1 MTDRLMR
8 GDVYERL
15 ARWSVV
21 IPCLPIVVMAV
32 RKFASDWLPLGDAAY
47 FAVRSRDVLTANHP
61 LLGAWSSGSSGLEKS
76 INNLGPL
83 QLDLLAPFTHLF
95 GPEGLAIG
103 VALLNIAAVVGV
115 WAVCRRMVG
124 PAGVVAVMG
133 VTALLEWTIGSR
145 ALIEARQQWALILP
159 FWCLLFVA
167 WAVSAGRAWVMPW
180 LVLVASVIVQTH
192 LTFAL
197 PTGMIAIV
205 ALGGFAVTRWA
216 AGDPDRDPEPLLRPL
231 AVTTAV
237 GVVCWSQPLWD
248 QFWGKGN
255 LGRALGAPG
264 QTAGIGGSGG
274 ARVLTDILGQP
285 PFWLG
290 DSILRFFPS
299 EQLMEESSAWLRLA
313 ILGAITIG
321 AVVLAVLLPST
332 HARLTLAMWGPALL
346 AIGWWSAST
355 IPLTSFGVA
364 PQNYHWIWPIGAF
377 VTLSVASSLAEAAAT
392 RVAVPR
398 HVIVSVV
405 TAGAVLAVVPS
416 VPTVVRERGTSAEE
430 DELVGVAGEL
440 RSELADSLAELDLD
454 EPVVF
459 DRSLERTFSRYSYA
473 VMAELQRHDVAFVFV
488 NEIDGER
495 FGERRDLE
503 PEEARGMR
511 RMYLVTGGN
520 LDRVDD
526 DLVELAAASVLTRS
540 DDARRNELDRRL
552 IGALADGELAVDVA
566 RARYIFDE
574 RVDAVFA
581 VIDGER
587 PGRRGVYDVVRT
599 MSGLR
604 DYGLLDGPPELL
616 GDVDEWME
624 LHRANEFDRVAIFVD
639 PA

>member
-47 FAVRSRDVLTANHP
+47 FAVRSSDVLTANHP

-145 ALIEARQQWALILP
+145 SLIEARQQWALILP

-180 LVLVASVIVQTH
+180 LVLVASLIVQTH

-290 DSILRFFPS
+290 DSIL
-299 EQLMEESSAWLRLA
+299 E
-313 ILGAITIG
+313 
-321 AVVLAVLLPST
+321 VLPQRAA
-332 HARLTLAMWGPALL
+332 HG
-346 AIGWWSAST
+346 
-355 IPLTSFGVA
+355 GV
-364 PQNYHWIWPIGAF
+364 
-377 VTLSVASSLAEAAAT
+377 
-392 RVAVPR
+392 
-398 HVIVSVV
+398 VSVV
-405 TAGAVLAVVPS
+405 AVGHPRCGHHRSCGAGRAPAFHS
-416 VPTVVRERGTSAEE
+416 RPTHTGHVGAGVARHRMV
-430 DELVGVAGEL
+430 VGVDDPAHVLRCGATEL
-440 RSELADSLAELDLD
+440 PLDLADRRA
-454 EPVVF
+454 
-459 DRSLERTFSRYSYA
+459 RHA
-473 VMAELQRHDVAFVFV
+473 VGGVITRRGGGDAGGCPPPRDC
-488 NEIDGER
+488 
-495 FGERRDLE
+495 ERRDRRRGAGRRAE
-503 PEEARGMR
+503 PAN
-511 RMYLVTGGN
+511 GGP
-520 LDRVDD
+520 R
-526 DLVELAAASVLTRS
+526 T
-540 DDARRNELDRRL
+540 RNE
-552 IGALADGELAVDVA
+552 
-566 RARYIFDE
+566 
-574 RVDAVFA
+574 
-581 VIDGER
+581 
-587 PGRRGVYDVVRT
+587 RRGGRT
-599 MSGLR
+599 GWR
-604 DYGLLDGPPELL
+604 G
-616 GDVDEWME
+616 
-624 LHRANEFDRVAIFVD
+624 R
-639 PA
+639 